1 MTLPAWMKR
10 KAAKATD
17 TINSYRRL
25 FSTED
30 GRAVIKDLMRSCHY
44 HSSTLGSTPQETA
57 YNEGMRAVVIRIFQT
72 MNLTT
77 EEVLK
82 ISQQMNAEEKDIFEE

>member
-1 MTLPAWMKR
+1 MLPWMKR
-10 KAAKATD
+10 RAAKATE

-30 GRAVIKDLMRSCHY
+30 GQTVLKDLMRSCHY
-44 HSSTLGSTPQETA
+44 HSSTIGKDPQETA
-57 YNEGMRAVVIRIFQT
+57 YNEGMRSVVMRIFQT

-77 EEVLK
+77 DEVLQ
-82 ISQQMNAEEKDIFEE
+82 ISKQMNAEEKDIFEE